1 MRHARWYFDIISPYA
16 YLAFKQFGSL
26 HDELEIEYV
35 PVLFAGLLKHWE
47 HKGPAEIPAK
57 RVHTYRACVFAAR
70 QLGVPFRMPPAHP
83 FNPLHALRLLCAA
96 PVTKE
101 RVAAAFDFI
110 WNEGRDVGV
119 EWDAFC
125 QALGITDDASG
136 HALTG
141 DATVKQRLIDN
152 TAGAVA
158 AGVYGVPTFAL
169 EAANGTELFWGA
181 DMLPM
186 LRAYLANPALF
197 EEAEMARVSSMP
209 IGKSRTG

>member
-169 EAANGTELFWGA
+169 DAANGTE
-181 DMLPM
+181 LPM

>member
-16 YLAFKQFGSL
+16 YLALKQFGSL

-57 RVHTYRACVFAAR
+57 RVQTYRACVFTAR
-70 QLGVPFRMPPAHP
+70 QLGIPFRMPPAHP

-96 PVTKE
+96 PVTRAKVE
-101 RVAAAFDFI
+101 AAFDFI
-110 WNEGRDVGV
+110 WRDGRDPGG

-125 QALGITDDASG
+125 AALEVADAAAG

-141 DATVKQRLIDN
+141 EVAVKQRLIDN
-152 TAGAVA
+152 TAGAAA

-169 EAANGTELFWGA
+169 EGLRSTELLWGA
-181 DMLPM
+181 DALPM
-186 LRAYLANPALF
+186 LRAWLADPALF
-197 EEAEMARVSSMP
+197 EEAELARVSSLP
-209 IGKSRTG
+209 IGKSRAG